1 MKIRKHRKWCMSL
14 SHLLSIPFFQL
25 QITLILGVI
34 FIIPDALAS
43 RDVNVESIFKDY
55 NIVPDIVS
63 VAPENVLNVFY
74 SSAEICPGDEIVQT
88 QSIMMPSLTFESQSK
103 ENYTL
108 IMIGLTNDGTA
119 EALNDSEFEFSG
131 DGSDADV
138 PSQQTPALRSVLY
151 WLIINIPGNNIK
163 AGFTVTPYVPPVV
176 YPGSGYH
183 RFVFLLYEQ
192 RKYID
197 ESDSALLNLA
207 VKRSRF
213 RVSHFASEYGMK
225 KLEAGN
231 IFTMKMAAPKEEFYC
246 KA

>member
-108 IMIGLTNDGTA
+108 IMI
-119 EALNDSEFEFSG
+119 
-131 DGSDADV
+131 DADV